1 MNVKLIQIGGSRG
14 IRIPKAVL
22 AQCNVK
28 TELELTV
35 VDEKIILKPKEVA
48 RSGWAEAAMEMKNCS
63 DDVKLLPDVF
73 SDEDMDDIP
82 W

>member
-1 MNVKLIQIGGSRG
+1 MDLKLIQIGGSKG

-22 AQCNVK
+22 EQCKVK
-28 TELELTV
+28 SDLELTV
-35 VDEKIILKPKEVA
+35 VDETIILKPKVEA
-48 RSGWAEAAMEMKNCS
+48 RTGWAEAAKKMNSEG
-63 DDVKLLPDVF
+63 DDAELLPDVF